1 MRLCSQHLGLWLL
14 SVASAIMI
22 PSSRAFVSVAARRA
36 VGVRYNGGS
45 TGPCRRLA
53 SATASIHSH
62 THLSRQC
69 SVSTTE
75 QLVAFASSPRDMSAS
90 RGHYRPL
97 SSLHASSGDS
107 NTDGEGG
114 DGSGFFAD
122 PNEHPDFESIGVQ
135 SPVLVDRVKKMLSS
149 QFGMSPSDVR
159 PSAVQAAAYPTI
171 SSGKD
176 LTIGAE
182 TGSGK
187 TLAYLLP
194 LIDDILMRK
203 QESADGYFGY
213 DYARAIILVPNKELA
228 AQVVRMASELCGG
241 RERCVVW
248 EGGSAPQVPF
258 GTPIGND
265 EADNEANMVDEKE
278 IVRLAVM
285 PGGLKDPKDF
295 RPFRMALTDPNNNPP
310 VDLVVTTPASLG
322 PMALSPKNIDL
333 FADVRT
339 VVIDEA
345 DMLLDGGYLRQL
357 NNVLMG
363 FRRADK
369 LDSELTGV
377 EKTQHVLVAATLP
390 DVGLKSVDAY
400 IAKKFPR
407 AEKVAMDGL
416 HNARHYGLRDS
427 TIWIEDAD
435 GGGNKARMETLVQM
449 LQTPPEDV
457 DGEVRGGLLGEK
469 VMVFLNSVDDVDGAS
484 GALQRA
490 GLNAVPYHAKIP
502 LSERADNLDR
512 FRRYDATKEN
522 HDDDDPDAAPILVCT
537 DLASRGLDVPG
548 VTAVVQLQFATNV
561 VAHLHRMGRCGR
573 AGQRNGRGVVF
584 YGEVEK
590 ELVEVVREA
599 EHQQETMALSQD
611 VEDEESNPDGKKKP
625 RKGSVHGAFSRKR
638 GFTKRRKKERRAA
651 REASE
656 GGD

>member
-1 MRLCSQHLGLWLL
+1 ML
-14 SVASAIMI
+14 
-22 PSSRAFVSVAARRA
+22 PSSRAFVSVAARAGAIR
-36 VGVRYNGGS
+36 NGS
-45 TGPCRRLA
+45 RRLA
-53 SATASIHSH
+53 NAASVRNHACLGRRCSDTANHMA
-62 THLSRQC
+62 
-69 SVSTTE
+69 
-75 QLVAFASSPRDMSAS
+75 AFASIPCGAIPPTPTQ
-90 RGHYRPL
+90 HRPL
-97 SSLHASSGDS
+97 SSLQATADS
-107 NTDGEGG
+107 DENE
-114 DGSGFFAD
+114 GSGFFAD
-122 PNEHPDFESIGVQ
+122 PGEHPDFESIGVQ
-135 SPVLVDRVKKMLSS
+135 SPILIERVEKMLAT

-171 SSGKD
+171 ASGRD

-194 LIDDILMRK
+194 LIDDILIRK
-203 QESADGYFGY
+203 KESTDGYLGY

-228 AQVVRMASELCGG
+228 AQVVRMASDLCGG

-258 GTPIGND
+258 GTPVGDD
-265 EADNEANMVDEKE
+265 EADNEVNAAVDEKE

-310 VDLVVTTPASLG
+310 VDLLVTTPASLG

-369 LDSELTGV
+369 LDTELTGV
-377 EKTQHVLVAATLP
+377 EKTQHVLVGATLP

-400 IAKKFPR
+400 IAKKFPK
-407 AEKVAMDGL
+407 AEKVVMDGL
-416 HNARHYGLRDS
+416 HNARHYGLRDT

-435 GGGNKARMETLVQM
+435 GGGNKVRMETLVQM

-457 DGEVRGGLLGEK
+457 ESETKGGLLGEK
-469 VMVFLNSVDDVDGAS
+469 VMVFLNSVGDVDGAS

-512 FRRYDATKEN
+512 FRRYDANKDSSDNDEGAN
-522 HDDDDPDAAPILVCT
+522 AVPILVCT

-611 VEDEESNPDGKKKP
+611 VEDEERDADGAKKP

-638 GFTKRRKKERRAA
+638 GFTKKRKKERRAA
-651 REASE
+651 QEAYDDT
-656 GGD
+656 GGE

>member
-1 MRLCSQHLGLWLL
+1 
-14 SVASAIMI
+14 MI
-22 PSSRAFVSVAARRA
+22 PSSRAFVSVVARAGAIR
-36 VGVRYNGGS
+36 NGQGS
-45 TGPCRRLA
+45 RRLA
-53 SATASIHSH
+53 SAASSKRRSDTAK
-62 THLSRQC
+62 HLA
-69 SVSTTE
+69 
-75 QLVAFASSPRDMSAS
+75 AFASIPCSTMPAT
-90 RGHYRPL
+90 HHRPL
-97 SSLHASSGDS
+97 STLQASNDS
-107 NTDGEGG
+107 DDKEEMN
-114 DGSGFFAD
+114 GSGFFAD
-122 PNEHPDFESIGVQ
+122 PGEHPDFESIGLQ
-135 SPVLVDRVKKMLSS
+135 SPILIDRVKKMLSS
-149 QFGMSPSDVR
+149 QFSMSPSDVR

-171 SSGKD
+171 ASGRD

-203 QESADGYFGY
+203 QESTDGYLGY

-228 AQVVRMASELCGG
+228 AQVVRMASDLCGG

-258 GTPIGND
+258 GTPLSDDGADD
-265 EADNEANMVDEKE
+265 EVNTVDAKE
-278 IVRLAVM
+278 IVHLAVM

-322 PMALSPKNIDL
+322 PMALSPKNIDM

-369 LDSELTGV
+369 LDTELTGV

-400 IAKKFPR
+400 IAKKFPK

-435 GGGNKARMETLVQM
+435 GSGNKARMETMVQM

-457 DGEVRGGLLGEK
+457 EGETKGGLLGEK
-469 VMVFLNSVDDVDGAS
+469 VMVFLNSVGDVDGAS

-512 FRRYDATKEN
+512 FRRYDAAKDS
-522 HDDDDPDAAPILVCT
+522 HDDDGDADAAPILVCT

-573 AGQRNGRGVVF
+573 AGLRNGRGVVF
-584 YGEVEK
+584 YGEMEK

-611 VEDEESNPDGKKKP
+611 VEDEERDADGTKKL

-638 GFTKRRKKERRAA
+638 GFTKKRKKERRAA
-651 REASE
+651 REAFE
-656 GGD
+656 DGE

>member
-1 MRLCSQHLGLWLL
+1 ML
-14 SVASAIMI
+14 
-22 PSSRAFVSVAARRA
+22 PSSRAFVSVAAR
-36 VGVRYNGGS
+36 VGAIRNGS
-45 TGPCRRLA
+45 RRLSNAA
-53 SATASIHSH
+53 SVRNHANLGRRCSNIAKHVAALASIPCGTVPSTPTQHRL
-62 THLSRQC
+62 LSTLQA
-69 SVSTTE
+69 TT
-75 QLVAFASSPRDMSAS
+75 
-90 RGHYRPL
+90 
-97 SSLHASSGDS
+97 DS
-107 NTDGEGG
+107 DDNE
-114 DGSGFFAD
+114 GSGFFAD
-122 PNEHPDFESIGVQ
+122 PGEHPDFESIGLQ
-135 SPVLVDRVKKMLSS
+135 SPILIDRVQKMLAT

-171 SSGKD
+171 ASGRD

-194 LIDDILMRK
+194 LIDDILLRK
-203 QESADGYFGY
+203 QESTDGYLGY

-228 AQVVRMASELCGG
+228 AQVVRMASDLCGG
-241 RERCVVW
+241 KKRCVVW
-248 EGGSAPQVPF
+248 EGGSAPQLPF
-258 GTPIGND
+258 GTPVGDD
-265 EADNEANMVDEKE
+265 EADDEVNAAVDEKE

-310 VDLVVTTPASLG
+310 VDLLVTTPASLG

-339 VVIDEA
+339 VIIDEA

-369 LDSELTGV
+369 LDTELTGV
-377 EKTQHVLVAATLP
+377 EKTQHVLVGATLP

-400 IAKKFPR
+400 IAKRFPN
-407 AEKVAMDGL
+407 AEKVVMDGL
-416 HNARHYGLRDS
+416 HNARHYGLRDT

-435 GGGNKARMETLVQM
+435 DGGNKVRMEALVQM

-457 DGEVRGGLLGEK
+457 EGEAKGGLLGEK
-469 VMVFLNSVDDVDGAS
+469 VMVFLNSVGDVDGAS

-512 FRRYDATKEN
+512 FRRYDANKDSSGNDE
-522 HDDDDPDAAPILVCT
+522 DANAVPILVCT

-590 ELVEVVREA
+590 TLVEVVREA

-611 VEDEESNPDGKKKP
+611 VEDDDERDADGTKKP

-638 GFTKRRKKERRAA
+638 GFTKKRKKERRAA
-651 REASE
+651 QEAYDDA
-656 GGD
+656 GGE